1 MSPAAQFLTTAG
13 FDKLG
18 TLKAVQGFDVW
29 HLRSPGADDIAVAI
43 PSDDK
48 AAADWAV
55 RAIYSAG
62 VQNGVAQM
70 QHYWQALAQAMT
82 AKRGH
87 IGLADM
93 PDTPELTQPLTSED
107 VDHG

>member
-1 MSPAAQFLTTAG
+1 MSPAATFLTTAG

-18 TLKAVQGFDVW
+18 TLKTVQGFDVW

-43 PSDDK
+43 PSADTTS
-48 AAADWAV
+48 ADWAV

-62 VQNGVAQM
+62 VQNGMAQM
-70 QHYWQALAQAMT
+70 QHYWQALANAMT

-87 IGLADM
+87 IGMADM
-93 PDTPELTQPLTSED
+93 PDAPETKPLTTED
-107 VDHG
+107 IDV